1 MDYKEERMGLIKAG
15 LGAATLVGAQAD
27 SMKAAAED
35 FNCQSRWTDQNIER
49 GMNYGII

>member
-1 MDYKEERMGLIKAG
+1 MDYKEERMGFIKAG

-27 SMKAAAED
+27 SMKAAED
-35 FNCQSRWTDQNIER
+35 FNCQSRWTDQNIEG